1 MKNRY
6 LTLLL
11 LVLLFTLPSL
21 FPDNDSRYEQW
32 SKSLLCPV
40 CQGETIYDSP
50 SEYADDMSA
59 ILLEQINEGLTDDQ
73 IYTFWV
79 SRYGERIITNPINRN
94 LEILFIPLILVF
106 GFVLL
111 IGNTE
116 DEVVPDFGHGLVK
129 VLVNMRFLF

>member
-11 LVLLFTLPSL
+11 LVVLFTLPSL
-21 FPDNDSRYEQW
+21 FPDNESRYEQW

-50 SEYADDMSA
+50 SKYADDMGA
-59 ILLEQINEGLTDDQ
+59 ILIEGLTDDQ

-94 LEILFIPLILVF
+94 IEILFIPLTLVF

-111 IGNTE
+111 F
-116 DEVVPDFGHGLVK
+116 VRKLYVK
-129 VLVNMRFLF
+129 K

>member
-1 MKNRY
+1 MFQVFHLYQDYVKMKNRY

-21 FPDNDSRYEQW
+21 FPDNESRYEQW

-50 SEYADDMSA
+50 SEYADDMGA

-94 LEILFIPLILVF
+94 LEILFIPLTLVF

-111 IGNTE
+111 F
-116 DEVVPDFGHGLVK
+116 VRKLYVK
-129 VLVNMRFLF
+129 K

>member
-1 MKNRY
+1 LFQVFHLYQDYVKMKNRY

-21 FPDNDSRYEQW
+21 FPDNESRYEQW

-50 SEYADDMSA
+50 SEYADDMGA

-94 LEILFIPLILVF
+94 LEILFIPLTLVF

-111 IGNTE
+111 F
-116 DEVVPDFGHGLVK
+116 VRKLYVK
-129 VLVNMRFLF
+129 K

>member
-21 FPDNDSRYEQW
+21 FPDNESRYEQW

-50 SEYADDMSA
+50 SEYADDMGA

-79 SRYGERIITNPINRN
+79 SRYGERSITNPINRN
-94 LEILFIPLILVF
+94 LEILFIPLTLVF

-111 IGNTE
+111 F
-116 DEVVPDFGHGLVK
+116 VRKLYVK
-129 VLVNMRFLF
+129 K

>member
-1 MKNRY
+1 MCIR
-6 LTLLL
+6 
-11 LVLLFTLPSL
+11 
-21 FPDNDSRYEQW
+21 DR
-32 SKSLLCPV
+32 LCPV

-50 SEYADDMSA
+50 SEYADDMGA

-94 LEILFIPLILVF
+94 LEILFIPLALVF

-111 IGNTE
+111 F
-116 DEVVPDFGHGLVK
+116 VRKLYVK
-129 VLVNMRFLF
+129 K

>member
-1 MKNRY
+1 LFQVFHLYQDYVKMKNRY

-21 FPDNDSRYEQW
+21 FPDNESRYEQW

-50 SEYADDMSA
+50 SEYADDMGA

-73 IYTFWV
+73 IYT
-79 SRYGERIITNPINRN
+79 
-94 LEILFIPLILVF
+94 LFIPLTLVF

-111 IGNTE
+111 F
-116 DEVVPDFGHGLVK
+116 VRKLYVK
-129 VLVNMRFLF
+129 K

>member
-50 SEYADDMSA
+50 SEYADDMGA

-79 SRYGERIITNPINRN
+79 STVSYTHLTLPTTM
-94 LEILFIPLILVF
+94 LV
-106 GFVLL
+106 
-111 IGNTE
+111 
-116 DEVVPDFGHGLVK
+116 
-129 VLVNMRFLF
+129 

>member
-1 MKNRY
+1 MYKKY
-6 LTLLL
+6 LTFALITILAS
-11 LVLLFTLPSL
+11 VPLFLP
-21 FPDNDSRYEQW
+21 NDESRFDEW

-50 SEYADDMSA
+50 SEYADDMGA
-59 ILLEQINEGLTDDQ
+59 ILLDQINEGLTDDQ

-94 LEILFIPLILVF
+94 LEILFIPLTLVF

-111 IGNTE
+111 F
-116 DEVVPDFGHGLVK
+116 VRKLYVK
-129 VLVNMRFLF
+129 K

>member
-1 MKNRY
+1 MCIR
-6 LTLLL
+6 
-11 LVLLFTLPSL
+11 
-21 FPDNDSRYEQW
+21 DR

-50 SEYADDMSA
+50 SEYADDMGA

-94 LEILFIPLILVF
+94 LEILFIPLILVV

-111 IGNTE
+111 F
-116 DEVVPDFGHGLVK
+116 VRKLYVK
-129 VLVNMRFLF
+129 K

>member
-11 LVLLFTLPSL
+11 LVLLFSLPSL
-21 FPDNDSRYEQW
+21 FPDNESRYEQW

-50 SEYADDMSA
+50 SEYADDMGS

-94 LEILFIPLILVF
+94 LEILFIPLILVV

-111 IGNTE
+111 F
-116 DEVVPDFGHGLVK
+116 VRKLYVK
-129 VLVNMRFLF
+129 K

>member
-1 MKNRY
+1 MFQVFHLYQDSVKMKNRY

-21 FPDNDSRYEQW
+21 FPDNESRYEQW

-50 SEYADDMSA
+50 SEYADDMGA

-94 LEILFIPLILVF
+94 LEILFIPLALVF

-111 IGNTE
+111 F
-116 DEVVPDFGHGLVK
+116 VRKLYVK
-129 VLVNMRFLF
+129 K

>member
-1 MKNRY
+1 MYKKY
-6 LTLLL
+6 LTFALISILA
-11 LVLLFTLPSL
+11 LVPLFLP
-21 FPDNDSRYEQW
+21 DDESRFDEW

-50 SEYADDMSA
+50 SEYADDMGA
-59 ILLEQINEGLTDDQ
+59 ILLDQINEGLTDDQ

-94 LEILFIPLILVF
+94 LEILFIPLTLVF

-111 IGNTE
+111 F
-116 DEVVPDFGHGLVK
+116 VRKLYVK
-129 VLVNMRFLF
+129 K